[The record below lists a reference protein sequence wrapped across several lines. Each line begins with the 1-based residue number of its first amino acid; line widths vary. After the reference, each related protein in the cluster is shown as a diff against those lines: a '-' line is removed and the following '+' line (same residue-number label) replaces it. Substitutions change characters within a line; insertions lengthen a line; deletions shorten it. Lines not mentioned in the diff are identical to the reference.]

1 MVYLTRNGYQ
11 TKLESKKKAHRAP
24 ADFSSKKDKLL
35 SRTTRRKI
43 EIDAMRQFA

>member
-1 MVYLTRNGYQ
+1 MVYLNKYGYQ
-11 TKLESKKKAHRAP
+11 TKLESKKKVRRTS